1 MKSCGNNTTHKAG
14 ALGSGAHAK
23 PGSRLRPAL
32 EAKARKRVFCAS
44 GALGGQQ
51 MGGICS
57 NSGSLTLG
65 ENRGE
70 RQMSQRYIHTTGQRD
85 ATGPIRLVWMA
96 GQQSHGPGT
105 QCSLSIK
112 GQQIFEGL
120 FFLLL
125 TLISSGMA
133 NRGRGKI
140 SHGCRKFKLFIV
152 RKKGDCFAAR
162 VTI

>member
-1 MKSCGNNTTHKAG
+1 METTQHTR
-14 ALGSGAHAK
+14 LEHWEVVRTRNRPPGSGQ
-23 PGSRLRPAL
+23 RLRLKLGNECSAPR
-32 EAKARKRVFCAS
+32 ERW
-44 GALGGQQ
+44 GANRWE
-51 MGGICS
+51 GICS

-85 ATGPIRLVWMA
+85 ATGPRLDGWSAVAWPR
-96 GQQSHGPGT
+96 HNT
-105 QCSLSIK
+105 QCSLSVK
-112 GQQIFEGL
+112 GQLIFEGL

-125 TLISSGMA
+125 TLISSGMVI
-133 NRGRGKI
+133 RGRGKI
-140 SHGCRKFKLFIV
+140 SHGFIV